1 MKNDSEDDFFIPFV
15 YDENLENGIVKKM
28 YIFE

>member
-1 MKNDSEDDFFIPFV
+1 MKNDFEDDFFIPFV
-15 YDENLENGIVKKM
+15 YDENLENRIVKKM